1 MTQNGRGACVA
12 AIHVRP
18 YAGPLDRADKR
29 PGYTFFALALRSN
42 GIHIVYEARKRGRAV
57 KTKAFAIVTVT
68 CAILFTP
75 IRAWAIPVEVFTLEG
90 VSYSSPNFASGT
102 LSGTFD
108 YNGTFSNISITATGG
123 IVSGDVFNTDSGS
136 TSTLLVAKA
145 SDYDALTLAFAT
157 ALPSSGGGSVG
168 VTGDTVSSKGLFIF
182 SDGNIALS
190 SEFIADSG
198 SVSTE
203 TPLPAGLPL
212 FATGLGAMGVLGWR
226 KKRKA
231 SAMTAA

>member
-1 MTQNGRGACVA
+1 
-12 AIHVRP
+12 
-18 YAGPLDRADKR
+18 
-29 PGYTFFALALRSN
+29 
-42 GIHIVYEARKRGRAV
+42 V

-123 IVSGDVFNTDSGS
+123 IVNGDVFNTDSGS
-136 TSTLLVAKA
+136 TSTLLVAEA